1 MKKFISIAVAVCML
15 LIGCTPIAMAQTEE
29 FKVTGKVDFDLSNV
43 TVTID
48 TPATYG
54 QKQYNLL

>member
-29 FKVTGKVDFDLSNV
+29 LNAHG
-43 TVTID
+43 
-48 TPATYG
+48 
-54 QKQYNLL
+54 